1 MISLKSKN
9 ILVVAICLVCWDNFS
24 QELIVKDSQDN
35 SEISNATVYNT
46 QRTISVLSN
55 SEGVLNLS
63 KFNKHD
69 TLVFSHLS
77 YEKLILAKSN
87 FSIDKSILFMDSN
100 TQKLNEII
108 LSVAR
113 NKEDKGKISKQ
124 VSLITQRDLELNMPQ
139 TSADLLLYASG
150 VRVQKSQGGGG
161 SPVIRGFEANRVL
174 LVIDGVRMNNAI
186 YRSGHLQNSITINP
200 NSLERTEIIYG
211 PSSVGY
217 GSDALGGVVHY
228 YTKTPKIN
236 NEKKWTINGLS
247 SFNTRLHNTIQNL
260 DFEHSEKRWA
270 SYTNI
275 SFSKFGD
282 IVMGS
287 KRNHGFKDWGLDN
300 HYLDSNIYNVLKIKN
315 SNPKIQLNTAYHQY
329 DFMQKFNIMLS
340 ESSNMV
346 LNFQHSKSSDINR
359 FDKLNETKNGDYK
372 YSGWRYGPQKRTMIS
387 SALNFSKKKKF
398 SDKVKL
404 LIAYQNIGESRHFR
418 KFQELSKTNQLENL
432 NIFSINADFI
442 KLNSNRS
449 SLAYGF
455 EYIYNNVN
463 SKAYVKNYT
472 LGSSNELIEDGVD
485 YDIPTRY
492 PSDEGHYATAA
503 AYYEYRKDLSQKS
516 NMNIGMRY
524 TNTQLKAKWN
534 DQAIINANIYD
545 IHSQNS
551 SLTSSIGYVLRSDKN
566 WQFNANFSS
575 GFRSP
580 NIDDI
585 GKIREQKGVL
595 SVPNAELKPEYAYN
609 TEIGV
614 SKSFN
619 RQNVISI
626 NSYYTHISKHISR
639 DYFEIMN
646 DTSTDDDSTII
657 FNSEEVITMANVN
670 KGSAYIYGGTVDL
683 KTHIYNN
690 LLFTGNLTY
699 TEGAS
704 VKNDHPLPSISP
716 FFGYFSLKL
725 LFKKS
730 ETQLAYRFSN
740 SKNADKYSIGGED
753 GLEETPEIFQGLD
766 SYFYGMPS
774 WSILKLSSSYKFS
787 DNFKTTLILD
797 NIFDLHYREFA
808 SGISAPGRNLNAV
821 LSYKF

>member
-1 MISLKSKN
+1 MIFLKNKN
-9 ILVVAICLVCWDNFS
+9 ILVVAICLVCWNSFS

-35 SEISNATVYNT
+35 SEINNATVYNT

-55 SEGVLNLS
+55 SEGVLDLS
-63 KFNKHD
+63 KFNKTD

-87 FSIDKSILFMDSN
+87 FSVEKSILFMDSN

-124 VSLITQRDLELNMPQ
+124 VSLITQKDLELNMPQ

-236 NEKKWTINGLS
+236 NEKKWNIKGIS
-247 SFNTRLHNTIQNL
+247 SFNPRLHNTIQNL

-300 HYLDSNIYNVLKIKN
+300 HYLDSNIYNVLEIKN
-315 SNPKIQLNTAYHQY
+315 SNPKTQLNTAYHQY

-340 ESSNMV
+340 ESSNMI

-359 FDKLNETKNGDYK
+359 FDKLNETKNGAYK
-372 YSGWRYGPQKRTMIS
+372 YSVWRYGPQKRTMIS
-387 SALNFSKKKKF
+387 SALNFSKKKKL

-418 KFQELSKTNQLENL
+418 KFQELSKTNQIEDL
-432 NIFSINADFI
+432 NIFSINSDFI

-455 EYIYNNVN
+455 EYVYNNVN
-463 SKAYVKNYT
+463 SKAYIKNYT
-472 LGSSNELIEDGVD
+472 LGTSNELIEDGVD

-492 PSDEGHYATAA
+492 PSDEGHYATTA

-524 TNTQLKAKWN
+524 TNTHLRAKWN

-545 IHSQNS
+545 INSQNS

-566 WQFNANFSS
+566 WLFNANFSS

-609 TEIGV
+609 TELGF

-626 NSYYTHISKHISR
+626 NAYYTHISKHITR
-639 DYFEIMN
+639 DYFEIIN
-646 DTSTDDDSTII
+646 DTSTEDKSTII

-670 KGSAYIYGGTVDL
+670 KGSAYIYGGTLDL
-683 KTHIYNN
+683 KAHLYSN

-704 VKNDHPLPSISP
+704 VKNAHPLPSISP
-716 FFGYFSLKL
+716 FFGYFSLKF

-740 SKNADKYSIGGED
+740 SKNSDKYSIGGED

-774 WSILKLSSSYKFS
+774 WSILKLSSSYEFS
-787 DNFKTTLILD
+787 NNFKTILILD

-808 SGISAPGRNLNAV
+808 SGISAPGRNLNVV

>member
-1 MISLKSKN
+1 MIFLKNKN
-9 ILVVAICLVCWDNFS
+9 ILVVAICLVCWNSFS

-35 SEISNATVYNT
+35 SEINNATVYNT

-55 SEGVLNLS
+55 SEGVLDLS
-63 KFNKHD
+63 KFNKTD

-87 FSIDKSILFMDSN
+87 FSVEKSILFMDSN

-124 VSLITQRDLELNMPQ
+124 VSLITQKDLELNMPQ

-236 NEKKWTINGLS
+236 NEKKWNIKVIS
-247 SFNTRLHNTIQNL
+247 SFNPRLHNTIQNL

-282 IVMGS
+282 IIMGS

-300 HYLDSNIYNVLKIKN
+300 HYLDSNIYNVLEIKN
-315 SNPKIQLNTAYHQY
+315 SNPKTQLNTAYHQY

-340 ESSNMV
+340 ESSNMI

-359 FDKLNETKNGDYK
+359 FDKLNETKNGAYK
-372 YSGWRYGPQKRTMIS
+372 YSVWRYGPQKRTMIS
-387 SALNFSKKKKF
+387 SALNFSKKKKL

-418 KFQELSKTNQLENL
+418 KFQELSKTNQIEDL
-432 NIFSINADFI
+432 NIFSINSDFI

-455 EYIYNNVN
+455 EYVYNNVN
-463 SKAYVKNYT
+463 SKAYIKNYT
-472 LGSSNELIEDGVD
+472 LGTSNELIEDGVD

-492 PSDEGHYATAA
+492 PSDEGHYATTA

-524 TNTQLKAKWN
+524 TNTHLRAKWN

-545 IHSQNS
+545 INSQNS

-566 WQFNANFSS
+566 WLFNANFSS

-609 TEIGV
+609 TELGF

-626 NSYYTHISKHISR
+626 NAYYTHISKHITR
-639 DYFEIMN
+639 DYFEIIN
-646 DTSTDDDSTII
+646 DTSTEDKSTII

-670 KGSAYIYGGTVDL
+670 KGSAYIYGGTLDL
-683 KTHIYNN
+683 KAHIYSN

-704 VKNDHPLPSISP
+704 VKNAHPLPSISP
-716 FFGYFSLKL
+716 FFGYFSLKF

-740 SKNADKYSIGGED
+740 SKNSDKYSIGGED

-774 WSILKLSSSYKFS
+774 WSILKLSSSYEFS
-787 DNFKTTLILD
+787 NNFKTILILD

-808 SGISAPGRNLNAV
+808 SGISAPGRNLNVV

>member
-1 MISLKSKN
+1 MIFLKNKN
-9 ILVVAICLVCWDNFS
+9 ILVVAICLVCWNSFS

-35 SEISNATVYNT
+35 SEINNATVYNT

-55 SEGVLNLS
+55 SEGVLDLS
-63 KFNKHD
+63 KFNKTD

-87 FSIDKSILFMDSN
+87 FSVEKSILFMDSN

-124 VSLITQRDLELNMPQ
+124 VSLITQKDLELNMPQ

-236 NEKKWTINGLS
+236 NEKKWNIKVIS
-247 SFNTRLHNTIQNL
+247 SFNPRLHNTIQNL

-300 HYLDSNIYNVLKIKN
+300 HYLDSNIYNVLEIKN
-315 SNPKIQLNTAYHQY
+315 SNPKTQLNTAYHQY

-340 ESSNMV
+340 ESSNMI

-359 FDKLNETKNGDYK
+359 FDKLNETKNGAYK
-372 YSGWRYGPQKRTMIS
+372 YSVWRYGPQKRTMIS
-387 SALNFSKKKKF
+387 SALNFSKKKKL

-418 KFQELSKTNQLENL
+418 KFQELSKTNQIEDL
-432 NIFSINADFI
+432 NIFSINSDFI

-455 EYIYNNVN
+455 EYVYNNVN
-463 SKAYVKNYT
+463 SKAYIKNYT
-472 LGSSNELIEDGVD
+472 LGTSNELIEDGVD

-492 PSDEGHYATAA
+492 PSDEGHYATTA

-524 TNTQLKAKWN
+524 TNTHLRAKWN

-545 IHSQNS
+545 INSQNS

-566 WQFNANFSS
+566 WLFNANFSS

-609 TEIGV
+609 TELGF

-626 NSYYTHISKHISR
+626 NAYYTHISKHITR
-639 DYFEIMN
+639 DYFEIIN
-646 DTSTDDDSTII
+646 DTSTEDKSTII

-670 KGSAYIYGGTVDL
+670 KGSAYIYGGTLDL
-683 KTHIYNN
+683 KAHIYSN

-704 VKNDHPLPSISP
+704 VKNAHPLPSISP
-716 FFGYFSLKL
+716 FFGYFSLKF

-740 SKNADKYSIGGED
+740 SKNSDKYSIGGED

-774 WSILKLSSSYKFS
+774 WSILKLSSSYEFS
-787 DNFKTTLILD
+787 NNFKTILILD

-808 SGISAPGRNLNAV
+808 SGISAPGRNLNVV

>member
-1 MISLKSKN
+1 MIFLKNKN
-9 ILVVAICLVCWDNFS
+9 ILVVAICLVCWNSFS

-124 VSLITQRDLELNMPQ
+124 VSLITQKDLELNMPQ

-236 NEKKWTINGLS
+236 NEKKWNIKGIS
-247 SFNTRLHNTIQNL
+247 SFNPRLHNTIQNL

-300 HYLDSNIYNVLKIKN
+300 HYLDSNIYNVLEIKN
-315 SNPKIQLNTAYHQY
+315 SNPKTQLNTAYHQY

-340 ESSNMV
+340 ESSNMI

-359 FDKLNETKNGDYK
+359 FDKLNETKNGAYK
-372 YSGWRYGPQKRTMIS
+372 YSVWRYGPQKRTMIS
-387 SALNFSKKKKF
+387 SALNFSKKKKL

-418 KFQELSKTNQLENL
+418 KFQELSKTNQ
-432 NIFSINADFI
+432 
-442 KLNSNRS
+442 
-449 SLAYGF
+449 
-455 EYIYNNVN
+455 
-463 SKAYVKNYT
+463 
-472 LGSSNELIEDGVD
+472 IED
-485 YDIPTRY
+485 
-492 PSDEGHYATAA
+492 
-503 AYYEYRKDLSQKS
+503 L
-516 NMNIGMRY
+516 
-524 TNTQLKAKWN
+524 
-534 DQAIINANIYD
+534 
-545 IHSQNS
+545 
-551 SLTSSIGYVLRSDKN
+551 
-566 WQFNANFSS
+566 
-575 GFRSP
+575 
-580 NIDDI
+580 
-585 GKIREQKGVL
+585 
-595 SVPNAELKPEYAYN
+595 
-609 TEIGV
+609 
-614 SKSFN
+614 
-619 RQNVISI
+619 
-626 NSYYTHISKHISR
+626 
-639 DYFEIMN
+639 
-646 DTSTDDDSTII
+646 
-657 FNSEEVITMANVN
+657 IT
-670 KGSAYIYGGTVDL
+670 
-683 KTHIYNN
+683 
-690 LLFTGNLTY
+690 F
-699 TEGAS
+699 
-704 VKNDHPLPSISP
+704 
-716 FFGYFSLKL
+716 
-725 LFKKS
+725 
-730 ETQLAYRFSN
+730 
-740 SKNADKYSIGGED
+740 
-753 GLEETPEIFQGLD
+753 
-766 SYFYGMPS
+766 
-774 WSILKLSSSYKFS
+774 
-787 DNFKTTLILD
+787 
-797 NIFDLHYREFA
+797 
-808 SGISAPGRNLNAV
+808 
-821 LSYKF
+821 

>member
-1 MISLKSKN
+1 MIFLKNKN
-9 ILVVAICLVCWDNFS
+9 ILVVAICLVCWNSFS
-24 QELIVKDSQDN
+24 QELIIKDSQDN
-35 SEISNATVYNT
+35 SEINNATVYNT

-55 SEGVLNLS
+55 SEGVLDLS
-63 KFNKHD
+63 KFNKTD

-87 FSIDKSILFMDSN
+87 FSVEKSILFMDSN

-124 VSLITQRDLELNMPQ
+124 VSLITQKDLELNMPQ

-236 NEKKWTINGLS
+236 NEKKWNIKVIS
-247 SFNTRLHNTIQNL
+247 SFNPRLHNTIQNL

-300 HYLDSNIYNVLKIKN
+300 HYLDSNIYNVLEIKN
-315 SNPKIQLNTAYHQY
+315 SNPKTQLNTAYHQY

-340 ESSNMV
+340 ESSNMI

-359 FDKLNETKNGDYK
+359 FDKLNETKNGAYK
-372 YSGWRYGPQKRTMIS
+372 YSVWRYGPQKRTMIS
-387 SALNFSKKKKF
+387 SALNFSKKKKL

-418 KFQELSKTNQLENL
+418 KFQELSKTNQIEDL
-432 NIFSINADFI
+432 NIFSINSDFI

-455 EYIYNNVN
+455 EYVYNNVN
-463 SKAYVKNYT
+463 SKAYIKNYT
-472 LGSSNELIEDGVD
+472 LGTSNELIEDGVD

-492 PSDEGHYATAA
+492 PSDEGHYATTA

-524 TNTQLKAKWN
+524 TNTHLRAKWN

-545 IHSQNS
+545 INSQNS

-566 WQFNANFSS
+566 WLFNANFSS

-609 TEIGV
+609 TELGF

-626 NSYYTHISKHISR
+626 NAYYTHISKHITR
-639 DYFEIMN
+639 DYFEIIN
-646 DTSTDDDSTII
+646 DTSTEDKSTII

-670 KGSAYIYGGTVDL
+670 KGSAYIYGGTLDL
-683 KTHIYNN
+683 KAHIYSN

-704 VKNDHPLPSISP
+704 VKNAHPLPSISP
-716 FFGYFSLKL
+716 FFGYFSLKF

-740 SKNADKYSIGGED
+740 SKNSDKYSIGGED

-774 WSILKLSSSYKFS
+774 WSILKLSSSYEFS
-787 DNFKTTLILD
+787 NNFKTILILD

-808 SGISAPGRNLNAV
+808 SGISAPGRNLNVV

>member
-1 MISLKSKN
+1 MIFLKNKN
-9 ILVVAICLVCWDNFS
+9 ILVVAICLVCWNSFS

-55 SEGVLNLS
+55 SEGVLDLS
-63 KFNKHD
+63 KFNKTD

-87 FSIDKSILFMDSN
+87 FSVEKSILFMDSN

-124 VSLITQRDLELNMPQ
+124 VSLITQKDLELNMPQ

-236 NEKKWTINGLS
+236 NEKKWNIKVIS
-247 SFNTRLHNTIQNL
+247 SFNPRLHNTIQNL

-282 IVMGS
+282 IIMGS

-300 HYLDSNIYNVLKIKN
+300 HYLDSNIYNVLEIKN
-315 SNPKIQLNTAYHQY
+315 SNPKTQLNTAYHQY

-340 ESSNMV
+340 ESSNMI

-359 FDKLNETKNGDYK
+359 FDKLNETKNGAYK
-372 YSGWRYGPQKRTMIS
+372 YSVWRYGPQKRTMIS
-387 SALNFSKKKKF
+387 SALNFSKKKKL

-418 KFQELSKTNQLENL
+418 KFQELSKTNQIEDL
-432 NIFSINADFI
+432 NIFSINSDFI

-455 EYIYNNVN
+455 EYVYNNVN
-463 SKAYVKNYT
+463 SKAYIKNYT
-472 LGSSNELIEDGVD
+472 LGTSNELIEDGVD

-492 PSDEGHYATAA
+492 PSDEGHYATTA

-524 TNTQLKAKWN
+524 TNTHLRAKWN

-545 IHSQNS
+545 INSQNS

-566 WQFNANFSS
+566 WLFNANFSS

-609 TEIGV
+609 TELGF

-626 NSYYTHISKHISR
+626 NAYYTHISKHITR
-639 DYFEIMN
+639 DYFEIIN
-646 DTSTDDDSTII
+646 DTSTEDKSTII

-670 KGSAYIYGGTVDL
+670 KGSAYIYGGTLDL
-683 KTHIYNN
+683 KAHIYSN

-704 VKNDHPLPSISP
+704 VKNAHPLPSISP
-716 FFGYFSLKL
+716 FFGYFSLKF

-740 SKNADKYSIGGED
+740 SKNSDKYSIGGED

-774 WSILKLSSSYKFS
+774 WSILKLSSSYEFS
-787 DNFKTTLILD
+787 NNFKTILILD

-808 SGISAPGRNLNAV
+808 SGISAPGRNLNVV

>member
-1 MISLKSKN
+1 MIFLKNKN
-9 ILVVAICLVCWDNFS
+9 ILVVAICLVCWNSFS

-35 SEISNATVYNT
+35 SEINNATVYNT

-55 SEGVLNLS
+55 SEGVLDLS
-63 KFNKHD
+63 KFNKTD

-87 FSIDKSILFMDSN
+87 FSVEKSILFMDSN

-124 VSLITQRDLELNMPQ
+124 VSLITQKDLELNMPQ

-236 NEKKWTINGLS
+236 NEKKWNIKGIS
-247 SFNTRLHNTIQNL
+247 SFNPRLHNTIQNL

-300 HYLDSNIYNVLKIKN
+300 HYLDSNIYNVLEIKN
-315 SNPKIQLNTAYHQY
+315 SNPKTQLNTAYHQY

-340 ESSNMV
+340 ESSNMI

-359 FDKLNETKNGDYK
+359 FDKLNETKNGAYK
-372 YSGWRYGPQKRTMIS
+372 YSVWRYGPQKRTMIS
-387 SALNFSKKKKF
+387 SALNFSKKKKL

-418 KFQELSKTNQLENL
+418 KFQELSKTNQIEDL
-432 NIFSINADFI
+432 NIFSINSDFI

-455 EYIYNNVN
+455 EYVYNNVN
-463 SKAYVKNYT
+463 SKAYIKNYT
-472 LGSSNELIEDGVD
+472 LGTSNELIEDGVD

-492 PSDEGHYATAA
+492 PSDEGHYATTA

-524 TNTQLKAKWN
+524 TNTHLRAKWN

-545 IHSQNS
+545 INSQNS

-566 WQFNANFSS
+566 WLFNANFSS

-609 TEIGV
+609 TELGF

-626 NSYYTHISKHISR
+626 NAYYTHISKHITR
-639 DYFEIMN
+639 DYFEIIN
-646 DTSTDDDSTII
+646 DTSTEDKSTII

-670 KGSAYIYGGTVDL
+670 KGSAYIYGGTLDL
-683 KTHIYNN
+683 KAHLYSN

-704 VKNDHPLPSISP
+704 VKNAHPLPSISP
-716 FFGYFSLKL
+716 FFGYFSLKF

-740 SKNADKYSIGGED
+740 SKNSDKYSIGGED

>member
-1 MISLKSKN
+1 M
-9 ILVVAICLVCWDNFS
+9 
-24 QELIVKDSQDN
+24 
-35 SEISNATVYNT
+35 
-46 QRTISVLSN
+46 
-55 SEGVLNLS
+55 
-63 KFNKHD
+63 
-69 TLVFSHLS
+69 
-77 YEKLILAKSN
+77 
-87 FSIDKSILFMDSN
+87 
-100 TQKLNEII
+100 
-108 LSVAR
+108 
-113 NKEDKGKISKQ
+113 
-124 VSLITQRDLELNMPQ
+124 
-139 TSADLLLYASG
+139 
-150 VRVQKSQGGGG
+150 
-161 SPVIRGFEANRVL
+161 
-174 LVIDGVRMNNAI
+174 
-186 YRSGHLQNSITINP
+186 
-200 NSLERTEIIYG
+200 
-211 PSSVGY
+211 
-217 GSDALGGVVHY
+217 
-228 YTKTPKIN
+228 
-236 NEKKWTINGLS
+236 S
-247 SFNTRLHNTIQNL
+247 SFNPRLHNTIQNL

-300 HYLDSNIYNVLKIKN
+300 HYLDSNIYNLLDIKN
-315 SNPKIQLNTAYHQY
+315 SNPGAIFTNDD

-340 ESSNMV
+340 ESSNMI

-387 SALNFSKKKKF
+387 SALNFSKKKKL

-418 KFQELSKTNQLENL
+418 KFQELSKTNQLESL
-432 NIFSINADFI
+432 NIFSINSDFI
-442 KLNSNRS
+442 KLHSNRS

-455 EYIYNNVN
+455 EYVYNNVN

-485 YDIPTRY
+485 YDVPTRY

-516 NMNIGMRY
+516 NMNVGMRY

-545 IHSQNS
+545 IHFQNS
-551 SLTSSIGYVLRSDKN
+551 SLTSSVGYVLRSDKN

-609 TEIGV
+609 TELGF

-619 RQNVISI
+619 RRNVLSL
-626 NSYYTHISKHISR
+626 NAYYTHISKHITR
-639 DYFEIMN
+639 DYFEIIN

-670 KGSAYIYGGTVDL
+670 KGSAYIYGGTLDL
-683 KTHIYNN
+683 KAHIYSN
-690 LLFTGNLTY
+690 LLFAGNLTY
-699 TEGAS
+699 TNGAS
-704 VKNDHPLPSISP
+704 VKNEHPLPSISP
-716 FFGYFSLKL
+716 FFGYFSLKI

-740 SKNADKYSIGGED
+740 SKRS
-753 GLEETPEIFQGLD
+753 
-766 SYFYGMPS
+766 
-774 WSILKLSSSYKFS
+774 
-787 DNFKTTLILD
+787 
-797 NIFDLHYREFA
+797 
-808 SGISAPGRNLNAV
+808 
-821 LSYKF
+821 

>member
-1 MISLKSKN
+1 MIFLKNKN
-9 ILVVAICLVCWDNFS
+9 ILVVAICLVCWNSFS

-35 SEISNATVYNT
+35 SEINNATVYNT

-55 SEGVLNLS
+55 SEGVLDLS
-63 KFNKHD
+63 KFNKTD

-87 FSIDKSILFMDSN
+87 FSVEKSILFMDSN

-124 VSLITQRDLELNMPQ
+124 VSLITQKDLELNMPQ

-236 NEKKWTINGLS
+236 NEKKWNIKVIS
-247 SFNTRLHNTIQNL
+247 SFNPRLHNTIQNL

-300 HYLDSNIYNVLKIKN
+300 HYLDSNIYNVLEIKN
-315 SNPKIQLNTAYHQY
+315 SNPKTQLNTAYHQY

-340 ESSNMV
+340 ESSNMI

-359 FDKLNETKNGDYK
+359 FDKLNETKNGAYK
-372 YSGWRYGPQKRTMIS
+372 YSVWRYGPQKRTMIS
-387 SALNFSKKKKF
+387 SALNFSKKKKL

-418 KFQELSKTNQLENL
+418 KFQELSKTNQIEDL
-432 NIFSINADFI
+432 NIFSINSDFI

-455 EYIYNNVN
+455 EYVYNNVN
-463 SKAYVKNYT
+463 SKAYIKNYT
-472 LGSSNELIEDGVD
+472 LGTSNELIEDGVD

-492 PSDEGHYATAA
+492 PSDEGHYATTA

-524 TNTQLKAKWN
+524 TNTHLRAKWN

-545 IHSQNS
+545 INSQNS

-566 WQFNANFSS
+566 WLFNANFSS

-609 TEIGV
+609 TELGF

-626 NSYYTHISKHISR
+626 NAYYTHISKHITR
-639 DYFEIMN
+639 DYFEIIN
-646 DTSTDDDSTII
+646 DTSTEDKSTII

-670 KGSAYIYGGTVDL
+670 KGSAYIYGGTLDL
-683 KTHIYNN
+683 KAHIYSN

-699 TEGAS
+699 TDGAS
-704 VKNDHPLPSISP
+704 VKNAHPLPSISP
-716 FFGYFSLKL
+716 FFGYFSLKF

-740 SKNADKYSIGGED
+740 SKNSDKYSIGGED

-774 WSILKLSSSYKFS
+774 WSILKLSSSYEFS
-787 DNFKTTLILD
+787 NNFKTILILD

-808 SGISAPGRNLNAV
+808 SGISAPGRNLNVV